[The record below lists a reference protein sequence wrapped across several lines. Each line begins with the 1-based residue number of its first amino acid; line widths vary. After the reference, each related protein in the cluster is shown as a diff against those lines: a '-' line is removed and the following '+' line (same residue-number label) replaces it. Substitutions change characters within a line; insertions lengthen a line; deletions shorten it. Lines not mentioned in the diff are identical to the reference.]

1 MTVAA
6 ANAITVRLPDQELRE
21 FPVGAAVHIYR
32 DTFVGL
38 DPAGL
43 LKTFVVGDRFVGIAY
58 AEADNSAGAAA
69 AIKCQVVTKCDF
81 EFTFTSA
88 ANLDS
93 GKAMFATDDSTIDSV
108 GHPDAWVGSVLHKDV
123 DASSKVI
130 IRMRQ
135 PHEKWLPSMGGA
147 REYVL
152 AGQFLTPTGAVG
164 DANVVAPGG
173 LVSYSHLGLGVLNE
187 LIDGAAYNLQFD
199 AVAEIA
205 DASVRCSAN
214 LLASKGCTLEVDLHL
229 TDIGDAAALDV
240 DWGFATL
247 VDTASVRN
255 DLDTAADNA
264 LFHMDGSSANILAQS
279 DNGTTDVAPTDTTLD
294 NVTTALA
301 YKNCIVIVR
310 PPVAATPTLCLAEF
324 WVDKVRVLSSTTFS
338 VIATALLGGIVGA
351 EKTSDDTT
359 AVLKFKNLRICGA
372 AD

>member
-58 AEADNSAGAAA
+58 EEADNSAGAAS
-69 AIKCQVVTKCDF
+69 AIYCQVVTKCDF

-123 DASSKVI
+123 DASNKVI
-130 IRMRQ
+130 IRMRE
-135 PHEKWLPSMGGA
+135 PHQKWNPSMGGA
-147 REYVL
+147 LEFRFDGLGVN
-152 AGQFLTPTGAVG
+152 PTGAAGAAADFVQ
-164 DANVVAPGG
+164 PGG
-173 LVSYSHLGLGVLNE
+173 LIASSVVGLGVTQAL
-187 LIDGAAYNLQFD
+187 LDGSGFDLTFD
-199 AVAEIA
+199 ATSEVA
-205 DASVRCSAN
+205 DASMRTPAVF
-214 LLASKGCTLEVDLHL
+214 LASKGCTFHARLHS
-229 TDIGDAAALDV
+229 TVIGADGSIYF

-247 VDTASVRN
+247 VDTAASRATKTGF
-255 DLDTAADNA
+255 DALADIA
-264 LFHMDGSSANILAQS
+264 TFHMDGNDANIKAQS
-279 DNGTTDVAPTDTTLD
+279 DNGTTDVAPADTTID
-294 NVTTALA
+294 NVTTAVTGE
-301 YKNCIVIVR
+301 KDFIVIVR
-310 PPVAATPTLCLAEF
+310 PSGAVEF
-324 WVDKVRVLSSTTFS
+324 WIDGVRALSSTTFAVS
-338 VIATALLGGIVGA
+338 TTALLGGIVNML
-351 EKTSDDTT
+351 KTVGTVVP
-359 AVLKFKNLRICGA
+359 AMRVRNLRICGA

>member
-1 MTVAA
+1 MTAAA
-6 ANAITVRLPDQELRE
+6 ANAILIRLPDQELRE
-21 FPVGAAVHIYR
+21 FPVVAADIIYR

-38 DPAGL
+38 DPAGM
-43 LKTFVVGDRFVGIAY
+43 LKPFEVGDRFVGIAY
-58 AEADNSAGAAA
+58 EQADNSAGAAA

-108 GHPDAWVGSVLHKDV
+108 GHPDAWVGNVIHKDV

-130 IRMRQ
+130 IRMRE
-135 PHEKWLPSMGGA
+135 PHQKWNPTMGGA
-147 REYVL
+147 LEYVL
-152 AGQFLTPTGAVG
+152 NGQFALVTGAAGAAADFVQ
-164 DANVVAPGG
+164 PGG
-173 LVSYSHLGLGVLNE
+173 LVASSVLGLGLLNE
-187 LIDGAAYNLQFD
+187 LVDGAAYSLNFD
-199 AVAEIA
+199 AVAEVA

-214 LLASKGCTLEVDLHL
+214 LLASKGATLEVDLHL
-229 TDIGDAAALDV
+229 TDIGDATALDV

-247 VDTASVRN
+247 VDTDSVKA

-264 LFHMDGSSANILAQS
+264 LFHMDGATATILCQS
-279 DNGTTDVAPTDTTLD
+279 DNGTTDVAPTTSGLS

-310 PPVAATPTLCLAEF
+310 PTGAVEF
-324 WVDKVRVLSSTTFS
+324 WIDKVRVASATTFA
-338 VIATALLGGIVGA
+338 VATTALLGGIVNI

-359 AVLKFKNLRICGA
+359 AVLKFKRLRICGA